1 MSLPYFTI
9 LCLRRWHWIEP
20 DKCFVVELR
29 DYKALNSKFYDS
41 SMTSEDFQN
50 KYLELEMQEAEF
62 LNKYWEER
70 KGHVEFQSSDIL
82 THSEVK
88 TYIKKIGL
96 EVELVR
102 YIFKTITQT
111 EVDIYNDR

>member
-9 LCLRRWHWIEP
+9 LCLRRWHWTEP
-20 DKCFVVELR
+20 DKCFVVEIR
-29 DYKALNSKFYDS
+29 DYQALISKSLNS
-41 SMTSEDFQN
+41 EEFQN
-50 KYLELEMQEAEF
+50 EYLELEISESEF
-62 LNKYWEER
+62 LNSCWNER
-70 KGHVEFQSSDIL
+70 KGHVEFQNSDIL

-88 TYIKKIGL
+88 TYIKKIGM